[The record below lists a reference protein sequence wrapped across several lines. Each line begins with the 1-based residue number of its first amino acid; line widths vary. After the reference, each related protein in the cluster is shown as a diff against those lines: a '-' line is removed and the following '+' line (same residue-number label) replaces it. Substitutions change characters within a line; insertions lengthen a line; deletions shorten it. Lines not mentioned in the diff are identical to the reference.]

1 MGRAYQVTTRTLQIC
16 VVNIPKTSKHK
27 RILVGVGPCCPLAAA
42 DSLSRTS
49 YRKAGTRWGR
59 GTCDI
64 VLIAKSRGPERLL
77 IMHTCH
83 LTNHKLR
90 CAYQL
95 HQQLKLTRRVTWRAN
110 NARLLSL
117 HLSSICSLE
126 RFTVDTWFYSNQRA
140 PRKWAGL
147 KLLHIRIV
155 IDIRNARQYN

>member
-1 MGRAYQVTTRTLQIC
+1 MKHTKLGYHLICMGRAYQVTTRSLQNC
-16 VVNIPKTSKHK
+16 VVNVPKTSKHK

-59 GTCDI
+59 GTCDT
-64 VLIAKSRGPERLL
+64 VLITKSRGPERLL

-95 HQQLKLTRRVTWRAN
+95 HQHLKLTRRVTWRAN

-117 HLSSICSLE
+117 HLSSICSLDTMALTLISAHQE
-126 RFTVDTWFYSNQRA
+126 NGRGSSVFTL
-140 PRKWAGL
+140 G
-147 KLLHIRIV
+147 
-155 IDIRNARQYN
+155 

>member
-1 MGRAYQVTTRTLQIC
+1 MGRAYQVTIRSLQNC
-16 VVNIPKTSKHK
+16 VVNVPKTSKHK

-59 GTCDI
+59 GTCDT
-64 VLIAKSRGPERLL
+64 VLITKSRGPERLL

-95 HQQLKLTRRVTWRAN
+95 HQHLKLTRRVTWRAN
-110 NARLLSL
+110 TRVSQPASFLDLFLRYYGFN
-117 HLSSICSLE
+117 
-126 RFTVDTWFYSNQRA
+126 SNQRA

-147 KLLHIRIV
+147 KRLHIGIV
-155 IDIRNARQYN
+155 LTYGMQDSIIEKIG